1 MVKTGSHVGVAF
13 GLVMGEALS
22 PSLRASIILFP
33 LLVKLASKCVL
44 ALALAFAAGV
54 MIYVSLIEIF
64 QKANSS
70 FVDAGHDE
78 GLAHLYTVIC
88 FFGGIFVMMVRFYEK
103 RISKHFSNAEERI
116 HILQCFSSNV
126 GIEHCRCYD
135 WR

>member
-70 FVDAGHDE
+70 FVGAGHDV
-78 GLAHLYTVIC
+78 GLAHLFTVIC
-88 FFGGIFVMMVRFYEK
+88 FCGGMLAMMVYFYEI
-103 RISKHFSNAEERI
+103 RLTKHC
-116 HILQCFSSNV
+116 LNV
-126 GIEHCRCYD
+126 
-135 WR
+135 